1 MSLAAATEVSA
12 LVLEVRVTGELLLRR
27 QISLLRADV
36 VEHSRVVAS
45 GGGRPPHLWVLLL
58 SPLVDDARLDQ
69 LALAILASE
78 LVGLADLDG
87 HAGDLRF
94 LAFRCFFV
102 LQGIVRRLY
111 RHLIDHVPRREWAV
125 CVGAEHARG

>member
-12 LVLEVRVTGELLLRR
+12 LVLEVRITGELLLRR

-36 VEHSRVVAS
+36 MEHSRVVAS

-69 LALAILASE
+69 LALAVIASE
-78 LVGLADLDG
+78 LVGLTDLDG
-87 HAGDLRF
+87 HVGDLRL

-102 LQGIVRRLY
+102 LQGIVSRLD
-111 RHLIDHVPRREWAV
+111 RHLIDHVSRREWAV